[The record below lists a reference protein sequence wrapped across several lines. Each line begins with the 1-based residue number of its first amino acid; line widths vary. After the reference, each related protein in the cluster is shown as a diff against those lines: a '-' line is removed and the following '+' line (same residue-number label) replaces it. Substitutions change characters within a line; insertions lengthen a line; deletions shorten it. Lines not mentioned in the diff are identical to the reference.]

1 MFEVLI
7 PIFLVMLLIVLVLAA
22 LFSMWKRVPADK
34 AAVIVGRKKRVI
46 SGGGTLVIPV
56 IERMDII
63 TLENVSLSVVSRGAM
78 TSQGVPI
85 TADSVAVIKVRN
97 TENDVLTAFE
107 QFYAGKDD
115 VTRRRIEVTAISVLE
130 GKLREIVGKLTVETI
145 YRDREAFSDQVRE
158 VADAGLQ
165 VMGLELVS
173 FAIKEISDENGYLNA
188 LGEPQIAAVKRD
200 AAIAKA
206 EADKEMKIKTAAA
219 EKLGEEARLIA
230 ESLIAEAVKN
240 KAVNQAEFD
249 REAQKAQAS
258 ADAAYSIQQAK
269 VKQEIIVAESDAAV
283 LKQQRDKDIATAEMA
298 VEVEREKK
306 NIELAQ
312 TKADAKSRELL
323 ETVVNPAEA
332 ARRAAEINAEAEKIK
347 QIKQAEADAET
358 KKFAAEAL
366 AVATKLEAEADAF
379 RLKEIAARE
388 AEATRLRGQ
397 AEADAVYA
405 KLEAEAKG
413 VKEKAAAYREMGE
426 AAQFQIQV
434 EVMPRIMQELVK
446 ALPQMAA
453 AIAAPMAEIDKITVW
468 DSGSDEGG
476 GGVMRL
482 PEIVTKTLLA
492 STDSVKELTGFDIQ
506 DVLGA
511 FTKSA
516 KVDRNINVSG
526 LENLAASLEGK
537 PKQD

>member
-1 MFEVLI
+1 MISAV
-7 PIFLVMLLIVLVLAA
+7 VLVLAA
-22 LFSMWKRVPADK
+22 IFSMWKRVPADK
-34 AAVIVGRKKRVI
+34 AAVIVGRKKRVV
-46 SGGGTLVIPV
+46 SGGGTLLIPI
-56 IERMDII
+56 IERMDVI

-115 VTRRRIEVTAISVLE
+115 VTRKRIEETAISVLE
-130 GKLREIVGKLTVETI
+130 GKLREIVGKLTVEAI
-145 YRDREAFSDQVRE
+145 YRDREAFSDHVRE

-219 EKLGEEARLIA
+219 EKAGEEARLQA
-230 ESLIAEAVKN
+230 ECAIAEAEKN
-240 KAVNQAEFD
+240 KAVRQAEFD
-249 REAQKAQAS
+249 QEAQKAKAN

-269 VKQEIIVAESDAAV
+269 VQQEIIEAESDAAV
-283 LKQQRDKDIATAEMA
+283 LKQQREKEIKAAEMA

-312 TKADAKSRELL
+312 TKADAKSRELM

-332 ARRAAEINAEAEKIK
+332 ARKAAEVNAEAEKVK
-347 QIKQAEADAET
+347 QLKQAEADAEA
-358 KKFAAEAL
+358 KKFEAGALAEA
-366 AVATKLEAEADAF
+366 TRLEAEAEAF
-379 RLKEIAARE
+379 RLREIATRE

-397 AEADAVYA
+397 AEADAIYA

-434 EVMPRIMQELVK
+434 EVMPRIMEALVK
-446 ALPQMAA
+446 ALPEMAA

-468 DSGSDEGG
+468 DSGSENGG
-476 GGVMRL
+476 GGTMRL
-482 PEIVTKTLLA
+482 PEVVTKTLMA
-492 STDSVKELTGFDIQ
+492 SADSVKELTGFDIQ
-506 DVLGA
+506 DILES

-516 KVDRNINVSG
+516 KIDRNINVSG
-526 LENLAASLEGK
+526 LENLAAKIENS
-537 PKQD
+537 